1 MTDGSIES
9 ELKAVHKKLE
19 DIEKKQEWLDKLHQ
33 LEKKHQQRMGNS
45 PASHSYEMMWYNI
58 DI

>member
-19 DIEKKQEWLDKLHQ
+19 DIEKKQEMLQKIQELDRDHS
-33 LEKKHQQRMGNS
+33 KKMIERHIN
-45 PASHSYEMMWYNI
+45 HSYEMM
-58 DI
+58 